1 MMRSAGALN
10 SMRSM
15 GKIKSDETTVPAID
29 DSVRIY
35 SHEMHLSLSP
45 NARPVAQP
53 SFGTPKPMLQTSQTA
68 ESLGATS
75 IASHE
80 SLQKRRARRPHRDY
94 SEMMASI
101 LDRTR
106 QQLLEAE
113 QEEDRRVEKAL
124 KHMSEENKF
133 LDDVDTFLQNREHA
147 KQIRKQHLF
156 QDWQEK
162 VYGSIQRQIESQISA
177 LSVEEISARRRALL
191 EDYIRVSNEKAHGL
205 FRDIIIEAEYDPL
218 IARKHTI
225 GYHINDFCDPVKLE
239 LNQKSASEIGRR
251 SQRHELGRS
260 TLDMKMWNKLD
271 TTPYGRFDRFAG
283 LEPPKAP
290 SQCSRIMFD
299 HYSEP
304 NHAAYVKEMTQA
316 ARGKRMV
323 EKPQPLDHGIFS

>member
-1 MMRSAGALN
+1 MRSAGALI
-10 SMRSM
+10 SMRST
-15 GKIKSDETTVPAID
+15 KKLNSDGVEATAPAID
-29 DSVRIY
+29 DSVRVY

-45 NARPVAQP
+45 SAKPA
-53 SFGTPKPMLQTSQTA
+53 FGASKPMLQTSRTA
-68 ESLGATS
+68 ESLAA
-75 IASHE
+75 ASVPSQE
-80 SLQKRRARRPHRDY
+80 SLQRRQARRPRREY

-106 QQLLEAE
+106 QRLLEAE

-162 VYGSIQRQIESQISA
+162 VYGNIQRQIESQLAA
-177 LSVEEISARRRALL
+177 LSVEEISGRRRALL

-218 IARKHTI
+218 VARQHAI
-225 GYHINDFCDPVKLE
+225 GYHINDSFDPIKLE
-239 LNQKSASEIGRR
+239 LNQKAAIELGRR
-251 SQRHELGRS
+251 PQRHELGRS
-260 TLDMKMWNKLD
+260 TLDMKMWDKLD

-304 NHAAYVKEMTQA
+304 SHAAYLKEMTQA

-323 EKPQPLDHGIFS
+323 EKPQPLDHGIFRDGP